1 MQKAL
6 NRYQIFL
13 KVQVELILFGVN
25 PVVAVE
31 VAVQAVVVGKHQR
44 VATRH

>member
-1 MQKAL
+1 MQKPL

-13 KVQVELILFGVN
+13 KVQVELILLGVD
-25 PVVAVE
+25 PVIAIE
-31 VAVQAVVVGKHQR
+31 VAVQAVVVGKHER